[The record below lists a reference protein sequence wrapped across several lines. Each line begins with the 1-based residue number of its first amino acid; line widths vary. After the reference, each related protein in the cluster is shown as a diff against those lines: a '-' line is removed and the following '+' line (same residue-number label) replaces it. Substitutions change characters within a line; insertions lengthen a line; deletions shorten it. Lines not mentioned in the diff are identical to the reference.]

1 MNFVKDSV
9 NQQPIVDTVF
19 TIVAKAKE
27 AKEKY
32 GADQVVDATIGSLY
46 NEEGQLVALD
56 SVFNSL
62 KNLDN
67 KVLAKYAASFTGNP
81 TFRQKAY
88 DWVLDGN
95 SRLEHEVVAT
105 PGGTVAPLPGDDLH
119 LHPLHERGR
128 ALRSHVAHA
137 RRQGNDQCGT
147 GRHRGPAWGGHAGR
161 SLHRLSA
168 GRGV

>member
-56 SVFNSL
+56 SVYISL
-62 KNLDN
+62 KSLDIRFLQN
-67 KVLAKYAASFTGNP
+67 MQQALLVT
-81 TFRQKAY
+81 
-88 DWVLDGN
+88 
-95 SRLEHEVVAT
+95 
-105 PGGTVAPLPGDDLH
+105 LH
-119 LHPLHERGR
+119 LD
-128 ALRSHVAHA
+128 
-137 RRQGNDQCGT
+137 RRLMIGY
-147 GRHRGPAWGGHAGR
+147 
-161 SLHRLSA
+161 
-168 GRGV
+168 

>member
-67 KVLAKYAASFTGNP
+67 KVLAKYA
-81 TFRQKAY
+81 Y
-88 DWVLDGN
+88 II
-95 SRLEHEVVAT
+95 
-105 PGGTVAPLPGDDLH
+105 
-119 LHPLHERGR
+119 
-128 ALRSHVAHA
+128 
-137 RRQGNDQCGT
+137 
-147 GRHRGPAWGGHAGR
+147 
-161 SLHRLSA
+161 SLFLSKLLL
-168 GRGV
+168 

>member
-56 SVFNSL
+56 SVLNSL

-67 KVLAKYAASFTGNP
+67 KVLAKYAASFTG
-81 TFRQKAY
+81 TLL
-88 DWVLDGN
+88 LDK
-95 SRLEHEVVAT
+95 RLMI
-105 PGGTVAPLPGDDLH
+105 GY
-119 LHPLHERGR
+119 
-128 ALRSHVAHA
+128 
-137 RRQGNDQCGT
+137 
-147 GRHRGPAWGGHAGR
+147 
-161 SLHRLSA
+161 
-168 GRGV
+168 

>member
-67 KVLAKYAASFTGNP
+67 KVLANMQQALLVT
-81 TFRQKAY
+81 
-88 DWVLDGN
+88 
-95 SRLEHEVVAT
+95 
-105 PGGTVAPLPGDDLH
+105 LH
-119 LHPLHERGR
+119 LD
-128 ALRSHVAHA
+128 
-137 RRQGNDQCGT
+137 RRLMIGY
-147 GRHRGPAWGGHAGR
+147 
-161 SLHRLSA
+161 
-168 GRGV
+168 

>member
-56 SVFNSL
+56 SVYNSL

-67 KVLAKYAASFTGNP
+67 KVLASTQQALLVTLHLDRKH
-81 TFRQKAY
+81 Y
-88 DWVLDGN
+88 DWVI
-95 SRLEHEVVAT
+95 R
-105 PGGTVAPLPGDDLH
+105 
-119 LHPLHERGR
+119 
-128 ALRSHVAHA
+128 
-137 RRQGNDQCGT
+137 
-147 GRHRGPAWGGHAGR
+147 W
-161 SLHRLSA
+161 
-168 GRGV
+168 

>member
-67 KVLAKYAASFTGNP
+67 KVLA
-81 TFRQKAY
+81 
-88 DWVLDGN
+88 
-95 SRLEHEVVAT
+95 
-105 PGGTVAPLPGDDLH
+105 
-119 LHPLHERGR
+119 
-128 ALRSHVAHA
+128 
-137 RRQGNDQCGT
+137 
-147 GRHRGPAWGGHAGR
+147 
-161 SLHRLSA
+161 
-168 GRGV
+168 

>member
-67 KVLAKYAASFTGNP
+67 KVLMIGYQMVIA
-81 TFRQKAY
+81 
-88 DWVLDGN
+88 VLN
-95 SRLEHEVVAT
+95 MKQWQLQEELV
-105 PGGTVAPLPGDDLH
+105 LYL
-119 LHPLHERGR
+119 
-128 ALRSHVAHA
+128 
-137 RRQGNDQCGT
+137 
-147 GRHRGPAWGGHAGR
+147 
-161 SLHRLSA
+161 
-168 GRGV
+168 

>member
-95 SRLEHEVVAT
+95 SHLEHEVVAT
-105 PGGTVAPLPGDDLH
+105 PGGTGAVSMTIQECLDEGQTVILP
-119 LHPLHERGR
+119 EI
-128 ALRSHVAHA
+128 
-137 RRQGNDQCGT
+137 
-147 GRHRGPAWGGHAGR
+147 AWGSYALMAQMHNLEMAKY
-161 SLHRLSA
+161 SLFEGDHFNIASFKETCL
-168 GRGV
+168 

>member
-27 AKEKY
+27 AKKKY

-56 SVFNSL
+56 SVYNSL

-67 KVLAKYAASFTGNP
+67 KVLAST
-81 TFRQKAY
+81 RQALL
-88 DWVLDGN
+88 V
-95 SRLEHEVVAT
+95 T
-105 PGGTVAPLPGDDLH
+105 LH
-119 LHPLHERGR
+119 LDRKLMIGY
-128 ALRSHVAHA
+128 
-137 RRQGNDQCGT
+137 
-147 GRHRGPAWGGHAGR
+147 
-161 SLHRLSA
+161 
-168 GRGV
+168 

>member
-9 NQQPIVDTVF
+9 NQRPIVDTVF

-56 SVFNSL
+56 SVYNSL

-67 KVLAKYAASFTGNP
+67 KVLAKY
-81 TFRQKAY
+81 
-88 DWVLDGN
+88 LDK
-95 SRLEHEVVAT
+95 LY
-105 PGGTVAPLPGDDLH
+105 
-119 LHPLHERGR
+119 
-128 ALRSHVAHA
+128 
-137 RRQGNDQCGT
+137 
-147 GRHRGPAWGGHAGR
+147 W
-161 SLHRLSA
+161 
-168 GRGV
+168 